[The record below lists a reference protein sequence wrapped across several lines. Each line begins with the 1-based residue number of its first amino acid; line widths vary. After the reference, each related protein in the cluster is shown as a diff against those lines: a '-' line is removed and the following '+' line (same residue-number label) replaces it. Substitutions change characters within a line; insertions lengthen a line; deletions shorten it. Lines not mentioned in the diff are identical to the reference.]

1 MKHLYIVVINTI
13 LLFYSNIVTI
23 SIIII
28 IIQYLKIVDKMHTIL
43 LVPLSGPYLN
53 SYFSIFI

>member
-1 MKHLYIVVINTI
+1 MKHLYIVVIMTI

-43 LVPLSGPYLN
+43 LVPLSGPYLKF
-53 SYFSIFI
+53 YFSIFI